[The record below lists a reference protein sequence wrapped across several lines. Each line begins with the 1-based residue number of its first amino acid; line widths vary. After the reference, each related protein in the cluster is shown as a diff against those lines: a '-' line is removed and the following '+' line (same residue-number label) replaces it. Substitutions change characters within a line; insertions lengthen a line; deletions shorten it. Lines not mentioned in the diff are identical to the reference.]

1 MAAYTTI
8 DDPTAFFQ
16 AKTYTGNGSTQSITL
31 NGLNNMQPDWVWI
44 KQRDETRGHNIQDSV
59 RGATKYIDSRSTG
72 AEATVAN
79 TLTAFDS
86 NGFSLGSYD
95 DVNKSSQTYVAWNWK
110 AGTSFTNDASSTGIG
125 TIDSTG
131 SVNTDAGF
139 SIISYTGNATTNAK
153 VAHGLGVAPSM
164 MIVKK
169 RNGAFNWGIYH
180 KSLTAHKLITFTT
193 NAPDDDASYWNDVE
207 PTSSVFNLGSGA
219 LTNGSGS
226 TMIAYCFAE
235 KQGYSKFGSYT
246 GNGNADGTFVYTGFK
261 PAWVLIKWVGGTSDW
276 YIYDNKINP
285 FNVMSKV
292 FAPNIANAEITT
304 SRLMDFTSN
313 GFKNRGSGNTTN
325 ASGENYIYMAFAEN
339 PFVTSTGVP
348 ATAR

>member
-8 DDPTAFFQ
+8 DDPSGIFTVNLYSGNATNGTTISTGHTNDLIWTKGR
-16 AKTYTGNGSTQSITL
+16 AGTYGGR
-31 NGLNNMQPDWVWI
+31 GLRI
-44 KQRDETRGHNIQDSV
+44 IDSV
-59 RGATKYIDSRSTG
+59 RGATKVLYGDQDLAEGTNNSSSGVTGFASTSYTIG
-72 AEATVAN
+72 GDAD
-79 TLTAFDS
+79 F
-86 NGFSLGSYD
+86 NGSGT
-95 DVNKSSQTYVAWNWK
+95 TYVSWTWK
-110 AGTSFTNDASSTGIG
+110 IQAGVCDIQT
-125 TIDSTG
+125 
-131 SVNTDAGF
+131 
-139 SIISYTGNATTNAK
+139 YTGNGSARTISHN
-153 VAHGLGVAPSM
+153 LGAVPTM
-164 MIVKK
+164 MIIKK
-169 RNGAFNWGIYH
+169 RNTAAPWSVGHASLGANQV
-180 KSLTAHKLITFTT
+180 LELNET
-193 NAPDDDASYWNDVE
+193 DAVATDATYWNNTR
-207 PTSSVFNLGSGA
+207 PTSSVFTVGTDGNQNTDGHTYLIYLFG
-219 LTNGSGS
+219 N
-226 TMIAYCFAE
+226 
-235 KQGYSKFGSYT
+235 KQGVSKCASYT